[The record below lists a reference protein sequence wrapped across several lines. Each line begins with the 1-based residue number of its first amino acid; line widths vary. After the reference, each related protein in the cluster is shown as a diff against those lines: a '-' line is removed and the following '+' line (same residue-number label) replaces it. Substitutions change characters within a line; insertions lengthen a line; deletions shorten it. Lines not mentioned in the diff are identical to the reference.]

1 MAIYDFFLSR
11 NGAPVTAENYV
22 GHSGRLFYDDAN
34 GVVKLSDGVTPGGQ
48 PIPYTIATDTIVGGI
63 KEGPG
68 VTIDSEGVIF
78 IDSAGLSFTFGDF
91 GATVE
96 NIAGS
101 DVAVLSSLNLN
112 ENIVVETNGTGTVDI
127 VGKFNVHAT
136 NGTLTGSLAVEPIL
150 KITED
155 SKIRLLVPNA
165 DQVEGGLAIVGNADG
180 STHDTNQTGV
190 VLHTTGT
197 LGLPGRN
204 YFDAGNNYSLLV
216 GRRYNGLPNATT
228 PVLAGETILRVVGQA
243 STEADFQLFGPC
255 RMDMR
260 TTQDQAVGAQG
271 GEIAFYVTP
280 LNTVAQTSSID
291 VLKLNAETGVT
302 AVDVNPQIDE
312 TYDLGSPN
320 LRWRNVYIGRASLF
334 MTDQTTDLP
343 VEITV
348 VDGTLLMDGVQNLR
362 TGAMTIAGNQITTV
376 DPAVDIV
383 LGETGDTGDVV
394 LRSRDLTF
402 ADATTQT
409 TAWTGAA
416 AAGTLT
422 GTTLAANVV
431 SSSLTSVG
439 TLSSLTVSGITTLGE
454 YTGQHN
460 LGVRQAGVIADGGT
474 LVVDFAVDDIIIAE
488 WGNGMTVNY
497 TNFTVGRNVELFL
510 YKTAGTGTDSFSLD
524 GITPSQSSTGATTV
538 SSTADVT
545 SFVTLTSTTTA
556 ITGVYAKV

>member
-22 GHSGRLFYDDAN
+22 GHVGRLFYDDAN

-68 VTIDSEGVIF
+68 VTIDSEGRIF
-78 IDSAGLSFTFGDF
+78 IDSAGLVFTFGDF
-91 GATVE
+91 SATVE
-96 NIAGS
+96 NIGGS

-112 ENIVVETNGTGTVDI
+112 ENIVIETNGTGTVDI
-127 VGKFNVHAT
+127 VGKLNVHAT
-136 NGTLTGSLAVEPIL
+136 NGTLAGSLAVEPI
-150 KITED
+150 IRVAQD
-155 SKIRLLVPNA
+155 GKIRLLVPNA
-165 DQVEGGLAIVGNADG
+165 DEVAGGLEIVGNADG

-190 VLHTTGT
+190 VIHSTGKQ
-197 LGLPGRN
+197 GLPGRN
-204 YFDAGNNYSLLV
+204 YFDAGDNYSLIV

-291 VLKLNAETGVT
+291 ILKLNAETGVT
-302 AVDVNPQIDE
+302 TRDITPQLDE
-312 TYDLGSPN
+312 TYDLGSPTH
-320 LRWRNVYIGRASLF
+320 RWRNVYIGQASLF
-334 MTDQTTDLP
+334 MADVVTAANI
-343 VEITV
+343 EISV
-348 VDGTLLMDGVQNLR
+348 NNGTLLMDGVQNLR
-362 TGAMTIAGNQITTV
+362 TGAMSIIGNKITTV
-376 DPAVDIV
+376 DPAVDII
-383 LGETGDTGDVV
+383 LGEVGDTADVV
-394 LRSRDLTF
+394 LTSRDLKF
-402 ADATTQT
+402 ADATVQS

-422 GTTLAANVV
+422 GTTLNPTVV
-431 SSSLTSVG
+431 NSSLTSVG
-439 TLSSLTVSGITTLGE
+439 TLSSLTVSGLTTLGE

-474 LVVDFAVDDIIIAE
+474 LVVDFAVDDIIVAE

-497 TNFTVGRNVELFL
+497 TNFTIGRNVELFL
-510 YKTAGTGTDSFSLD
+510 YKTAGTGSDSFSLD
-524 GITPSQSSTGATTV
+524 GITPAQSSTGSTTV

-545 SFVTLTSTTTA
+545 KFVTLTSTTTA